1 MLYFHM
7 LVCYGIMNRF
17 RSQSYVFF
25 VRGFGATH
33 FLIPGGI
40 FMKTTQSMYTTLFNG
55 ITDAKKQLA
64 DLMKFLDSLQ
74 EQTEQLY
81 IEQENENN

>member
-1 MLYFHM
+1 
-7 LVCYGIMNRF
+7 
-17 RSQSYVFF
+17 
-25 VRGFGATH
+25 
-33 FLIPGGI
+33 
-40 FMKTTQSMYTTLFNG
+40 MKTTQSMYTTLFNG

-81 IEQENENN
+81 IEQENDNN